1 MADTRE
7 QDASDLLE
15 LVNDAARAVGTR
27 FVTFLTVGVYV
38 AITIASTTDEMLVK
52 GSLVTLPLLNT
63 QIPISGWFGF
73 YTVAP
78 WLIVGLHVDL
88 LLQLSMLGNKLSN
101 FNAAVS
107 QLDGALRQRFRDRMP
122 TFYYVQFL
130 AGQTSSRLLYVLSGL
145 LLYAT
150 LILFPLVLLC
160 WIQVR
165 FLSLHD
171 VRITWIHRLAV
182 IADIALLLAFLWRPL
197 SPVDAQRLEQD
208 SLVRTPPR
216 ARISVRT
223 LVLGAC
229 VAVLVFCIFARIP
242 NDRRASGVWFDLRNL
257 NLRDQVLTTDGLTSE
272 SINALRDG
280 DVGRREQELAK
291 VSRLHFLQ
299 GRDLRYAN
307 MVNAVLPRLDLRSQ
321 RLADAAQ
328 ALVDTQLQG
337 AHLDWAQMQEVLLDD
352 ADLRDAILVGAQ
364 LEGGSLPRV
373 RMQHADLEMAQLQ
386 NANLQRAELHRA
398 SLRGAQLQGADLSE
412 AALHEAHLP
421 GAQLQ
426 GAILR
431 AAQLQG
437 ADLSDANLQ
446 GADLSAAHLEG
457 ASLRGAQLRG
467 ALLRD
472 AFIAGADFEDADLDL
487 TDVLS
492 AKGEPGAA
500 ACRVEPVAACA
511 ADASPVVARAAL
523 QGGGGGSLDLARF
536 GRCADRQAALIP
548 QCSATAGAEPYRRML
563 NGALLDVACADAYAA
578 RGLSAQALS
587 SPDAQRKSLA
597 GDLLKRR
604 QSDPA
609 CHGLQLLPAK
619 TADALQ
625 RQADDGS
632 ASDVKS
638 GGAADG

>member
-38 AITIASTTDEMLVK
+38 AITIASTTDEMLIK

-107 QLDGALRQRFRDRMP
+107 RLDGAVRQRFRDRMP

-197 SPVDAQRLEQD
+197 SPVDAQRLERD

-280 DVGRREQELAK
+280 DVGRR
-291 VSRLHFLQ
+291 
-299 GRDLRYAN
+299 
-307 MVNAVLPRLDLRSQ
+307 
-321 RLADAAQ
+321 
-328 ALVDTQLQG
+328 
-337 AHLDWAQMQEVLLDD
+337 
-352 ADLRDAILVGAQ
+352 
-364 LEGGSLPRV
+364 
-373 RMQHADLEMAQLQ
+373 
-386 NANLQRAELHRA
+386 
-398 SLRGAQLQGADLSE
+398 
-412 AALHEAHLP
+412 
-421 GAQLQ
+421 
-426 GAILR
+426 
-431 AAQLQG
+431 
-437 ADLSDANLQ
+437 
-446 GADLSAAHLEG
+446 
-457 ASLRGAQLRG
+457 
-467 ALLRD
+467 
-472 AFIAGADFEDADLDL
+472 
-487 TDVLS
+487 
-492 AKGEPGAA
+492 
-500 ACRVEPVAACA
+500 
-511 ADASPVVARAAL
+511 
-523 QGGGGGSLDLARF
+523 
-536 GRCADRQAALIP
+536 
-548 QCSATAGAEPYRRML
+548 
-563 NGALLDVACADAYAA
+563 
-578 RGLSAQALS
+578 
-587 SPDAQRKSLA
+587 
-597 GDLLKRR
+597 
-604 QSDPA
+604 
-609 CHGLQLLPAK
+609 
-619 TADALQ
+619 
-625 RQADDGS
+625 
-632 ASDVKS
+632 
-638 GGAADG
+638 